1 MAQSELLKKVV
12 AALDATGT
20 PYMLTGS
27 YASSLQGQPRS
38 THDIDLVVAI
48 TPIAAQTLLRAFAA
62 PQYYLDELAVS
73 EAINKKSQFNLI
85 ENDTGDK
92 VDFWLLTNEP
102 FDQSR
107 FSRRYLQEFQGE
119 RFYVS
124 SPEDTLLMKLH
135 WAVMS
140 GGSEKQFN
148 DAKSIFELQSDLL
161 DLSYIESWV
170 KLLDV
175 ASLWERIM
183 REAQSD

>member
-38 THDIDLVVAI
+38 THDIDLLVAI
-48 TPIAAQTLLRAFAA
+48 TPTAARTLLQLFTD
-62 PQYYLDELAVS
+62 PQYYLDEFAVND
-73 EAINKKSQFNLI
+73 AITRKSLFNLI
-85 ENDTGDK
+85 ENDSGDK
-92 VDFWLLTNEP
+92 VDFWMLTDEP

-119 RFYVS
+119 QFYVS
-124 SPEDTLLMKLH
+124 SPEDTLLMKLR
-135 WAVMS
+135 WADMS

-148 DAKSIFELQSDLL
+148 DAKSIFELQSGVL
-161 DLSYIESWV
+161 DLQYIEHWV
-170 KLLDV
+170 KHLDV
-175 ASLWERIM
+175 ASLWERLR
-183 REAQSD
+183 REAQSA